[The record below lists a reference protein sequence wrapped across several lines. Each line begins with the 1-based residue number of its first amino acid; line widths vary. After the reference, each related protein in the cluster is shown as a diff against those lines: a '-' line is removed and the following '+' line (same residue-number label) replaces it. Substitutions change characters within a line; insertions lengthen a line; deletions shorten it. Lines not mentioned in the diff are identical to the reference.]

1 MFLGLEPMGIRMKGA
16 DESTEL
22 WQQIYKGIFLKSL
35 KVLICAKIAESFLCK
50 LIFKRSW
57 KLFV

>member
-16 DESTEL
+16 DKSTE
-22 WQQIYKGIFLKSL
+22 QIYRGIFLKSL

-50 LIFKRSW
+50 LILKRSW